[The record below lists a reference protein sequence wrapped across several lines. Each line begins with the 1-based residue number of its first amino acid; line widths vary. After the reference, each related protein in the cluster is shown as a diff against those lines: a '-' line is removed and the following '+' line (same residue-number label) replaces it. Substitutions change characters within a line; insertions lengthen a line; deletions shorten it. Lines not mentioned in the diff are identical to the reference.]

1 MEDKT
6 FSVFEHPTDPDYP
19 FRDLSITDQDGQ
31 DLPINEGITF
41 GDFDSRAQ
49 GMWLLERE
57 APTPK
62 EKAITDS
69 VPYQQGEYDFSM
81 LDNQRYFEV
90 RTLTYKFVIFD
101 TDYRYRSG
109 AEHEIKRTLLPQGYQ
124 NLYDTHMPG
133 YVWMAKCS
141 EVTVEDSAEASTLT
155 ATLTFTAQPYAITEN
170 EEGADIWDDV
180 NFDHWIF
187 QPVKFTVA
195 GDLDV
200 NVQNIGSR
208 FITCGFDLAG
218 AVTLK
223 SDALGT
229 VNLNKDNFQ
238 STQIVLDVGDNKIH
252 LSGNGTITFKFKRE
266 EMI

>member
-6 FSVFEHPTDPDYP
+6 FSQFHHPTDPDFP
-19 FRDLSITDQDGQ
+19 FRDLAIADQDVQ
-31 DLPINEGITF
+31 DLLTREGIRF
-41 GDFDSRAQ
+41 GSFDSAKS
-49 GMWLLERE
+49 GLWLLERE

-62 EKAITDS
+62 EKTITDS

-90 RTLTYKFVIFD
+90 RTLTYKFIVFD
-101 TDYRYRSG
+101 GDYRYRSG
-109 AEHEIKRTLLPQGYQ
+109 AEHEIKRKLVPQGYQ
-124 NLYDTHMPG
+124 NLTDTHMPG
-133 YVWMAKCS
+133 YVWRAKCS
-141 EVTVEDSAEASTLT
+141 EVTVEDSADASTLT
-155 ATLTFTAQPYAITEN
+155 ATVAFTAYPYAITEN

-187 QPVKFTVA
+187 QPVKFTVN
-195 GDLDV
+195 GEQEV
-200 NVQNIGSR
+200 NIRNIGSR
-208 FITCGFDLAG
+208 FVECAFDLSG

-229 VNLNKDNFQ
+229 VELNKDNYK
-238 STQIVLDVGDNKIH
+238 STQIVLDIGDNRIK
-252 LSGNGTITFKFKRE
+252 LSGNGTIAFKFKRE

>member
-19 FRDLSITDQDGQ
+19 FRDLSITGQDGQ

-109 AEHEIKRTLLPQGYQ
+109 AEHEIKRMLLPQGYQ

-208 FITCGFDLAG
+208 FITCGFDLTG

-223 SDALGT
+223 SAALGT
-229 VNLNKDNFQ
+229 VNLNKDNFR

>member
-19 FRDLSITDQDGQ
+19 FRDLSITGQDGQ

-62 EKAITDS
+62 EKTITDS

-90 RTLTYKFVIFD
+90 RTLTYKFVVFD

-109 AEHEIKRTLLPQGYQ
+109 AEHEIKRMLLPQGYQ

-208 FITCGFDLAG
+208 FITCGFDLTG

-223 SDALGT
+223 SAALGT
-229 VNLNKDNFQ
+229 VNLNKDNFR